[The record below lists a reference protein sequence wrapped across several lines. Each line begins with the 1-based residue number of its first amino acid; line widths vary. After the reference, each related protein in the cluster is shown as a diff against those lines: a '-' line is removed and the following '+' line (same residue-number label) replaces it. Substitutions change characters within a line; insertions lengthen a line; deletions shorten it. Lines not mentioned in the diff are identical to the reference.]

1 MAELLFDLVVGIVGG
16 FLGGLLGVGGG
27 VIFVPATVLFL
38 GRDQQV
44 AQGVS
49 LVAIISTGL
58 VGGVTHLRQG
68 NVDVPVVAAVA
79 PLAILA
85 ALLGG
90 WLANALPGDVLQ
102 RIFGVVILYVGGNMI
117 WAAWRM
123 GSTGRE

>member
-1 MAELLFDLVVGIVGG
+1 MADLLIELIVGIAGG

-27 VIFVPATVLFL
+27 VIFVPAMVLLL
-38 GRDQQV
+38 GKDQQV

-68 NVDVPVVAAVA
+68 NVDPPVVAVVAPLAVVAAVF
-79 PLAILA
+79 
-85 ALLGG
+85 GG
-90 WLANALPGDVLQ
+90 WLANELPGDVLQ

-117 WAAWRM
+117 WTAWRA
-123 GSTGRE
+123 GSARRE